1 MFKKE
6 ISFIKSLFNK
16 ENIALHE
23 PCFIGNEK
31 KYLLECID
39 SGFVSRLGEFVT
51 RFEEA
56 LKEKTKARFVIAT
69 NTGTAALHIA
79 LLANGIDENCEVI
92 TQSISFVAT
101 ANAIAY
107 TGAKPVFLD

>member
-1 MFKKE
+1 MFEKE

-39 SGFVSRLGEFVT
+39 SGFVSSVGEFVT

-56 LKEKTKARFVIAT
+56 LKEKPK
-69 NTGTAALHIA
+69 HA
-79 LLANGIDENCEVI
+79 LLSLQIQA
-92 TQSISFVAT
+92 QQPFISL
-101 ANAIAY
+101 Y
-107 TGAKPVFLD
+107 